1 MTLSQGLV
9 ETEYEEPGFEITHLS
24 FRKRES
30 SSLYGGPIDYYI
42 GNIVFRLTN
51 EDAKGRMEY
60 IMKENER
67 VRVAPDEELHDKY
80 YDGLH
85 FKFGSKD
92 LEDVVKGDDL
102 EEDDAVE
109 DEDGQ
114 KFYPLDIINKHGIK
128 DEDVFIYGYRRN
140 MDPLHDFI
148 EYNEKFDCY
157 RMHEYF
163 QDTPVVRGI
172 IQYLQDMK
180 DGKPNPSRTVYH
192 EQFLNTLTNLCWW
205 WD

>member
-1 MTLSQGLV
+1 MSITQGLV
-9 ETEYEEPGFEITHLS
+9 DTEIENPGFEILHLS
-24 FRKRES
+24 FRKKRS
-30 SSLYGGPIDYYI
+30 GNMYGGPVDYYI
-42 GNIVFRLTN
+42 GNIIFRLTD
-51 EDAKGRMEY
+51 EDAKNRMKY
-60 IMKENER
+60 ILAENEK
-67 VRVAPDEELHDKY
+67 VRVAPDEELHNKY

-92 LEDVVKGDDL
+92 FDDVVDGEELD
-102 EEDDAVE
+102 EEDAIE
-109 DEDGQ
+109 EDGQ
-114 KFYPLDIINKHGIK
+114 KFYPLEILNKEGIK
-128 DEDVFIYGYRRN
+128 EEDVFIYGYRRN
-140 MDPLHDFI
+140 MNPLHDFVHYI
-148 EYNEKFDCY
+148 EKFDCY

-180 DGKPNPSRTVYH
+180 DGKPNPSRVLYH

>member
-1 MTLSQGLV
+1 MTISQGLV
-9 ETEYEEPGFEITHLS
+9 ETEDEEPGFEITHLS
-24 FRKRES
+24 FRKKRS
-30 SSLYGGPIDYYI
+30 NNMCGGPVDYYI

-51 EDAKGRMEY
+51 ESAKGRMEY
-60 IMKENER
+60 IMRENER
-67 VRVAPDEELHDKY
+67 VRVAPDEELHNKY

-85 FKFGSKD
+85 FKFDTK
-92 LEDVVKGDDL
+92 
-102 EEDDAVE
+102 EER
-109 DEDGQ
+109 DEDGE
-114 KFYPLDIINKHGIK
+114 KFYPLDIINKEGIK

-140 MDPLHDFI
+140 MDPMHDFV
-148 EYNEKFDCY
+148 EYIEKFDCY

-192 EQFLNTLTNLCWW
+192 EQFINTLENLCWW

>member
-1 MTLSQGLV
+1 MLTQGLV
-9 ETEYEEPGFEITHLS
+9 ETEDEDPGFEITHLS
-24 FRKRES
+24 FRKRTS
-30 SSLYGGPIDYYI
+30 SQLYGGPVDYYI

-60 IMKENER
+60 IMKENETI
-67 VRVAPDEELHDKY
+67 RVATSEELLDKY

-85 FKFGSKD
+85 FKFDKKES
-92 LEDVVKGDDL
+92 
-102 EEDDAVE
+102 EEDAVE
-109 DEDGQ
+109 DENGE
-114 KFYPLDIINKHGIK
+114 KFYPLEIINKHGIK

-140 MDPLHDFI
+140 IEPLHDFI
-148 EYNEKFDCY
+148 EYIEKFDCY

>member
-1 MTLSQGLV
+1 MSITQGLV
-9 ETEYEEPGFEITHLS
+9 ETENEDPGFEILHLS
-24 FRKRES
+24 FRKRS
-30 SSLYGGPIDYYI
+30 SENMYGGPVDYYI
-42 GNIVFRLTN
+42 GNIVFRLTD

-60 IMKENER
+60 ILAKNEK

-85 FKFGSKD
+85 FKFD
-92 LEDVVKGDDL
+92 T
-102 EEDDAVE
+102 EEREEDAVE
-109 DEDGQ
+109 DKDGQ
-114 KFYPLDIINKHGIK
+114 KFYPLEIINKEGIK
-128 DEDVFIYGYRRN
+128 DEDVFIWGYRRN
-140 MDPLHDFI
+140 MNPLHDFI

>member
-1 MTLSQGLV
+1 MTISQGLV
-9 ETEYEEPGFEITHLS
+9 ETEDEDPGFEITHLS

-30 SSLYGGPIDYYI
+30 SHLYGGPVNYYI

-60 IMKENER
+60 IMKENETI
-67 VRVAPDEELHDKY
+67 RVATSEELLDKY

-85 FKFGSKD
+85 FKFDK
-92 LEDVVKGDDL
+92 
-102 EEDDAVE
+102 EEREEDAVE
-109 DEDGQ
+109 DENGE
-114 KFYPLDIINKHGIK
+114 KFYPLEIVNKHGIK
-128 DEDVFIYGYRRN
+128 DEDVFIHGYRRN
-140 MDPLHDFI
+140 IQPLHDFI

>member
-1 MTLSQGLV
+1 MVLTQGLTGI
-9 ETEYEEPGFEITHLS
+9 EEEEPGFEITHLS
-24 FRKRES
+24 FRKKRS
-30 SSLYGGPIDYYI
+30 NNMCGGPVDYYI

-51 EDAKGRMEY
+51 ESAKGRMEY
-60 IMKENER
+60 ILKENER
-67 VRVAPDEELHDKY
+67 VRVAPDEELHNKY

-85 FKFGSKD
+85 FKFGNKD
-92 LEDVVKGDDL
+92 LEDVIKSDDP
-102 EEDDAVE
+102 EEDGAIE
-109 DEDGQ
+109 EDGQ
-114 KFYPLDIINKHGIK
+114 KFYKLDIINKEGIK
-128 DEDVFIYGYRRN
+128 NEDVFIYAYRRN
-140 MDPLHDFI
+140 MDPLHDFVQYI
-148 EYNEKFDCY
+148 EKFDCY

>member
-1 MTLSQGLV
+1 MISQGLV
-9 ETEYEEPGFEITHLS
+9 ETENEDPGFEILHLS
-24 FRKRES
+24 FRKKES
-30 SSLYGGPIDYYI
+30 SHLYGGPVNYYV

-60 IMKENER
+60 IMAKNER

-85 FKFGSKD
+85 FKFDK
-92 LEDVVKGDDL
+92 EK
-102 EEDDAVE
+102 EEVN
-109 DEDGQ
+109 EDGE
-114 KFYPLDIINKHGIK
+114 KFFKLDIINKEGIK

-148 EYNEKFDCY
+148 TYIEKFDCY
-157 RMHEYF
+157 RMHEYY

-172 IQYLQDMK
+172 MQYLQDMK
-180 DGKPNPSRTVYH
+180 DCKPNPSRTVYH

>member
-1 MTLSQGLV
+1 MTITQGLV
-9 ETEYEEPGFEITHLS
+9 ETENEEPGFEITHLS
-24 FRKRES
+24 FRKRRSENM
-30 SSLYGGPIDYYI
+30 YGGPVDYYI
-42 GNIVFRLTN
+42 GNIVFRLTDEN
-51 EDAKGRMEY
+51 AKGRMEY

-67 VRVAPDEELHDKY
+67 VRVAPDEELHNKY

-85 FKFGSKD
+85 FKFHD
-92 LEDVVKGDDL
+92 E
-102 EEDDAVE
+102 EEDATV

-114 KFYPLDIINKHGIK
+114 KFYPLEILNKEGIK
-128 DEDVFIYGYRRN
+128 DEDVFIWAYRRN

-148 EYNEKFDCY
+148 EYIEKFDCY

-192 EQFLNTLTNLCWW
+192 EQFLSTLTNLCWW

>member
-1 MTLSQGLV
+1 MFTQGLV
-9 ETEYEEPGFEITHLS
+9 ETENEDPGFEITHLS
-24 FRKRES
+24 FRKRRSENM
-30 SSLYGGPIDYYI
+30 YGGPVHYYV

-51 EDAKGRMEY
+51 EDAKRRMEY
-60 IMKENER
+60 IMQENER
-67 VRVAPDEELHDKY
+67 VRVAPDEELHNKY

-85 FKFGSKD
+85 FKFNT
-92 LEDVVKGDDL
+92 
-102 EEDDAVE
+102 EEREEDAVE

-114 KFYPLDIINKHGIK
+114 KFYPLDIINKEGIK
-128 DEDVFIYGYRRN
+128 DEDVFIWGYRRN

-148 EYNEKFDCY
+148 EYIEKFDCY

-192 EQFLNTLTNLCWW
+192 EQFLSTLTNLCWW

>member
-1 MTLSQGLV
+1 MTISQGLV

-24 FRKRES
+24 FRKRTSENM
-30 SSLYGGPIDYYI
+30 YGGPVDYYI

-51 EDAKGRMEY
+51 EDAKSRMNYYLE
-60 IMKENER
+60 ENEKLR
-67 VRVAPDEELHDKY
+67 VSPDKELHDKY

-85 FKFGSKD
+85 FVF
-92 LEDVVKGDDL
+92 DDPIEL
-102 EEDDAVE
+102 EEE
-109 DEDGQ
+109 YDGE
-114 KFYPLDIINKHGIK
+114 KYTPLQILNKEGIK
-128 DEDVFIYGYRRN
+128 DEDVFIYAYRRN
-140 MDPLHDFI
+140 MAPLHGFV
-148 EYNEKFDCY
+148 EYIEKFDCY
-157 RMHEYF
+157 KMHEYF

-192 EQFLNTLTNLCWW
+192 EQFINTLENLCWW

>member
-1 MTLSQGLV
+1 MISQGLV
-9 ETEYEEPGFEITHLS
+9 ETEDEDPGFEIMHLS

-30 SSLYGGPIDYYI
+30 SHLYGGPVNYYI

-60 IMKENER
+60 IMKENETI
-67 VRVAPDEELHDKY
+67 RVATSEELLNKY

-85 FKFGSKD
+85 FKFDTK
-92 LEDVVKGDDL
+92 EK
-102 EEDDAVE
+102 EEDAVE
-109 DEDGQ
+109 DENGE
-114 KFYPLDIINKHGIK
+114 KFYPLEIVNKHGIK
-128 DEDVFIYGYRRN
+128 DEDVFVYGYRRN
-140 MDPLHDFI
+140 IEPLHDFI

>member
-9 ETEYEEPGFEITHLS
+9 ETENEEPGFKITHLS
-24 FRKRES
+24 FRKKTSENMF
-30 SSLYGGPIDYYI
+30 GGPVDYYI
-42 GNIVFRLTN
+42 GNIVFRLTDEN
-51 EDAKGRMEY
+51 AKGRMEY
-60 IMKENER
+60 IMAKNER
-67 VRVAPDEELHDKY
+67 VRVAPDEELHEKY

-85 FKFGSKD
+85 FKFD
-92 LEDVVKGDDL
+92 T
-102 EEDDAVE
+102 EEREEDAVE

-140 MDPLHDFI
+140 MDPMHDFV
-148 EYNEKFDCY
+148 EYIEKFDCY

-192 EQFLNTLTNLCWW
+192 EQFLSTLTNLCWW

>member
-1 MTLSQGLV
+1 MSITQGLV
-9 ETEYEEPGFEITHLS
+9 ETENENPGFEILHLS
-24 FRKRES
+24 FRKKRSENM
-30 SSLYGGPIDYYI
+30 YGGPVDYYI
-42 GNIVFRLTN
+42 GNIVFRLTD
-51 EDAKGRMEY
+51 ESAKGRMEY
-60 IMKENER
+60 ILAENER

-85 FKFGSKD
+85 FKFD
-92 LEDVVKGDDL
+92 R
-102 EEDDAVE
+102 EEREEDAVE
-109 DEDGQ
+109 DKDGQ
-114 KFYPLDIINKHGIK
+114 KFYPLEIINKEGIK
-128 DEDVFIYGYRRN
+128 DEDVFIWGYRRN
-140 MDPLHDFI
+140 MNPLHDFI
-148 EYNEKFDCY
+148 TYIEKFDCY

-172 IQYLQDMK
+172 IEYLQDMK

>member
-1 MTLSQGLV
+1 MVLTQGLV
-9 ETEYEEPGFEITHLS
+9 EIENEDPGFEITHLS

-30 SSLYGGPIDYYI
+30 SHLYGGPVDYYI

-60 IMKENER
+60 ILAENEK

-85 FKFGSKD
+85 FKFHDK
-92 LEDVVKGDDL
+92 
-102 EEDDAVE
+102 EENATV

-114 KFYPLDIINKHGIK
+114 KFYPLEIINKEGIK
-128 DEDVFIYGYRRN
+128 DKDVFIWAYRRN
-140 MDPLHDFI
+140 MDPMHGFV
-148 EYNEKFDCY
+148 EYIEKFDCY

-180 DGKPNPSRTVYH
+180 DGKPNPSRTVYY

>member
-1 MTLSQGLV
+1 MTITQGLV
-9 ETEYEEPGFEITHLS
+9 ETENEEPGFEILHLS
-24 FRKRES
+24 FRKKES
-30 SSLYGGPIDYYI
+30 SQLYGGPVFYYI

-60 IMKENER
+60 ILAENEK
-67 VRVAPDEELHDKY
+67 VRVALDEELHNKY

-85 FKFGSKD
+85 FKFD
-92 LEDVVKGDDL
+92 R
-102 EEDDAVE
+102 DAPE

-114 KFYPLDIINKHGIK
+114 KFYPLEIINKEGIK
-128 DEDVFIYGYRRN
+128 DEEVFVYGYRRN

-148 EYNEKFDCY
+148 EYNKKFDCY
-157 RMHEYF
+157 QMREYF